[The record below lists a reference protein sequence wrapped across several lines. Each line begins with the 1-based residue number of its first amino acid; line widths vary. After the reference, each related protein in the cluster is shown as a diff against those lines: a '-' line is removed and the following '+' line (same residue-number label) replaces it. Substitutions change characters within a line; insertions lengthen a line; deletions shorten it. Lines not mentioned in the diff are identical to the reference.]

1 MLLSGWLPFF
11 LRISNSSK
19 CVRLFRTVPIIM
31 GTSIIFMF
39 HSFLSCKLRIF
50 IPPTHTHTYPLSFS
64 FILTCW
70 KSEILY
76 LPNILQRMANMIGE
90 GTKVP
95 SAHNQWIELAH
106 FHLASKNIR
115 SIRAVP
121 KKCSL
126 LQWPS
131 LDIRHN
137 LLMPSRKSSTYDAQG
152 ANNNQDDFQ
161 SFLVTK
167 ICPLPILFYEFH
179 NRYREVFTG

>member
-1 MLLSGWLPFF
+1 
-11 LRISNSSK
+11 
-19 CVRLFRTVPIIM
+19 
-31 GTSIIFMF
+31 
-39 HSFLSCKLRIF
+39 
-50 IPPTHTHTYPLSFS
+50 
-64 FILTCW
+64 
-70 KSEILY
+70 
-76 LPNILQRMANMIGE
+76 MANMIGE

-95 SAHNQWIELAH
+95 SAHNQGIELAH

-131 LDIRHN
+131 LVIRHN
-137 LLMPSRKSSTYDAQG
+137 LLKPSRKSSTYDAQG